1 MTEDGCLDS
10 ITDSMDVKFEQ
21 ALGDSEGQGR
31 LACFSPWDPK
41 QLDINN
47 DSITSSCCFT

>member
-21 ALGDSEGQGR
+21 ALGDSEGQGS
-31 LACFSPWDPK
+31 LHAAVHGVSE
-41 QLDINN
+41 
-47 DSITSSCCFT
+47 

>member
-21 ALGDSEGQGR
+21 ALGDSEGQGS
-31 LACFSPWDPK
+31 LACCSAQSQK
-41 QLDINN
+41 ELD
-47 DSITSSCCFT
+47 TT